1 MSEDTTQRSASDRMH
16 ALANVGA
23 AAAAA
28 AMAHL
33 LGSRIQAS
41 ATRLREPNAA
51 EADEGPGSVV
61 LFEASGSISGVIGL
75 VLPGDTHD
83 AVLRALLR
91 EGDLEAASEGED
103 SALRELGNI
112 VASQTVSAIA
122 NVLGS
127 RILLSVPKLVVDDLG
142 EVLRSLD
149 GSERRLSLESDLD
162 GGDGAFRARLLF
174 SIAVS

>member
-1 MSEDTTQRSASDRMH
+1 MH
-16 ALANVGA
+16 KLANVGA

-33 LGSRIQAS
+33 LGHRIEAS
-41 ATRLREPNAA
+41 PTRPCHDEDAEPGKGGA
-51 EADEGPGSVV
+51 VV
-61 LFEASGSISGVIGL
+61 LFEATGSLSGVIGL
-75 VLPGDTHD
+75 VLPGETCDG
-83 AVLRALLR
+83 VLRVLLR
-91 EGDLEAASEGED
+91 EDEVDAASEGAD

-122 NVLGS
+122 NVLGD

-142 EVLRSLD
+142 EVLRTLS
-149 GSERRLSLESDLD
+149 GSEHRLALESDLG
-162 GGDGAFRARLLF
+162 GGDGDFRARLLF